1 LEKHVKSR
9 KETAAKKVESK
20 DTSDGVTEARPSDSD
35 GGAGGSDRGVKGG
48 VEGGGGLLRICKH
61 SFCFEFD
68 VKATPPALAQKKE
81 IVAVL
86 GVLLLQSE
94 AFLVVVTA
102 AEFVGEVCGAAVWG
116 VRKVD
121 MLPFLMLSS
130 PSAIS
135 RSSEVL
141 KELGSLNM
149 ALCHHGFY
157 FSYAVDLSDPA
168 CLTSRA
174 AVYSREKGAAESEK
188 VLNTDFCWNK
198 EMMSDFAALPGQL
211 SQEWAAPLIQ
221 GACHGDRLEKCD
233 VLILARRRR
242 DGGQTVAEGLRVDV
256 FLEEGDFVV
265 SKEFAAAM
273 TASGGNI
280 RDAGESVSDAL
291 LDLRLP
297 DQGNDAQELREE
309 GLELALKRLWSIC
322 ALNLYRQATYSELP
336 ESGMGAPQD
345 DAQKE
350 IASKL
355 SAPVTTAPWLRR
367 LVSSGWQLRVGLIH
381 AQHLPKTDISGSADP
396 YVTLDITGQKQRKS
410 KTIKNT
416 LSPEWKEEF
425 VFALMSVPRKDDKA
439 ELVMTVWSYD
449 TPPKKDKV
457 LGEVRFRLADLAG
470 KSSTHH
476 MNVMKPFPVEAHD
489 VRFGTS
495 ETVFGKDG
503 EKSVIT
509 ISTSFETFASSWL
522 WKCHGKCVSLAP
534 QLWETRTLRVW
545 CGTWNAAGKVLE
557 TENLK
562 AMMRGT
568 SDKWRE
574 GGAQICFLGL
584 QEAVELD
591 MMSTMASFVRPA
603 QRFASEG
610 SKAFVDKKGKPTP
623 LGACKT
629 NVDAAFAVV

>member
-1 LEKHVKSR
+1 MLSKDFKSMSDDTKSIAAATYQAAEEYKSATLAAMNQEADAASAARHQFTAPRGWTPTLPHLPTFTLFFTADEFLCERRPRLLEKKIESNLKNLAAGAK

-86 GVLLLQSE
+86 GVVHVQSE

-141 KELGSLNM
+141 EELGSLQT

-168 CLTSRA
+168 ILTSRA

-198 EMMSDFAALPGQL
+198 EMMADFAALPGPL
-211 SQEWAAPLIQ
+211 AQEWAAPLIH

-242 DGGQTVAEGLRVDV
+242 AGGETGAESLRVDV
-256 FLEEGDFVV
+256 FLEEDECVV

-273 TASGGNI
+273 TASGGNM
-280 RDAGESVSDAL
+280 RDVGESVSDAL
-291 LDLRLP
+291 LDLRLQ
-297 DQGNDAQELREE
+297 DQ
-309 GLELALKRLWSIC
+309 
-322 ALNLYRQATYSELP
+322 
-336 ESGMGAPQD
+336 
-345 DAQKE
+345 
-350 IASKL
+350 
-355 SAPVTTAPWLRR
+355 V
-367 LVSSGWQLRVGLIH
+367 
-381 AQHLPKTDISGSADP
+381 
-396 YVTLDITGQKQRKS
+396 
-410 KTIKNT
+410 
-416 LSPEWKEEF
+416 F
-425 VFALMSVPRKDDKA
+425 VKF
-439 ELVMTVWSYD
+439 
-449 TPPKKDKV
+449 
-457 LGEVRFRLADLAG
+457 
-470 KSSTHH
+470 
-476 MNVMKPFPVEAHD
+476 
-489 VRFGTS
+489 
-495 ETVFGKDG
+495 
-503 EKSVIT
+503 
-509 ISTSFETFASSWL
+509 
-522 WKCHGKCVSLAP
+522 
-534 QLWETRTLRVW
+534 
-545 CGTWNAAGKVLE
+545 
-557 TENLK
+557 
-562 AMMRGT
+562 
-568 SDKWRE
+568 
-574 GGAQICFLGL
+574 
-584 QEAVELD
+584 
-591 MMSTMASFVRPA
+591 
-603 QRFASEG
+603 
-610 SKAFVDKKGKPTP
+610 
-623 LGACKT
+623 
-629 NVDAAFAVV
+629 